1 MPLLAHAT
9 TAVHDPTDAGA
20 CVPAVTV
27 QSAFDGYK
35 SWQDGEAPSWQQL
48 NRAVAPSDL
57 TSTPATQ
64 TQPAPGAGFAVA
76 RSRDQGGFAD
86 ESRREMNIVSRRNFL
101 GGRGQR
107 DCDRAGRDASRS
119 KQRENSALA
128 YGRSVLSVSSFNT
141 VSAWPA
147 CVVVFP
153 LSP

>member
-1 MPLLAHAT
+1 MLPLLAHAT

-35 SWQDGEAPSWQQL
+35 SWQDGEAPIWQQL

-76 RSRDQGGFAD
+76 RWSLTRTGQPTVAIG
-86 ESRREMNIVSRRNFL
+86 L
-101 GGRGQR
+101 GGLTAIVVLILGDRIVPLLDVCTAANELIEMPQR
-107 DCDRAGRDASRS
+107 R
-119 KQRENSALA
+119 L
-128 YGRSVLSVSSFNT
+128 
-141 VSAWPA
+141 
-147 CVVVFP
+147 
-153 LSP
+153 